1 MSRPTLAAS
10 MGESLALAM
19 ALYHTV
25 HDHPYPFIATK
36 TLEADLATL
45 VSRLMGLQ
53 ERFWHAE
60 SLPAIARES
69 DNKRKE
75 DVQ

>member
-1 MSRPTLAAS
+1 
-10 MGESLALAM
+10 M
-19 ALYHTV
+19 ALYNTV

-60 SLPAIARES
+60 KPASHRARI
-69 DNKRKE
+69 
-75 DVQ
+75 

>member
-45 VSRLMGLQ
+45 VSRLRGLQ
-53 ERFWHAE
+53 ERLWRAE
-60 SLPAIARES
+60 KPASHRARI
-69 DNKRKE
+69 
-75 DVQ
+75 